1 MNRSGF
7 LTQLIA
13 SIAIG
18 KLPVSITKDFRKIYL
33 LQCFVAGFRHYE
45 GMQMLDSMKEGDLL
59 ELVREPENEYDDCAI
74 ALHLQGKK
82 IGFIPASVNEMLSY
96 LLDSDALSLFA
107 VITHLEQHS
116 QPWENVAIAVYFIQ
130 EVNKGLPAH
139 ASYLTRIEAPHYRTL
154 NNNKKQP
161 KEQRMITL
169 DHLFDDSNRVI
180 NLDAIPAEQT
190 AAKNYFEKYY
200 SKYPVLIDKPGRF
213 LHIKD
218 DGIYS
223 YMYEI
228 GEDIK
233 LVKDSIGEDYLEFF
247 LTSNNI

>member
-7 LTQLIA
+7 LKQLIA

-45 GMQMLDSMKEGDLL
+45 GMQLLSSMKEGDLL

-96 LLDSDALSLFA
+96 LLDADALSLFA
-107 VITHLEQHS
+107 VITHLEKNS
-116 QPWENVAIAVYFIQ
+116 QPWENVAIAVYFVQ
-130 EVNKGLPAH
+130 EVNKELPAH

-154 NNNKKQP
+154 SKNKNEVK
-161 KEQRMITL
+161 KESVLTL
-169 DHLFDDSNRVI
+169 DHFFEDSNRVI
-180 NLDAIPAEQT
+180 NLDTIPAEQVE
-190 AAKNYFEKYY
+190 AKTILK
-200 SKYPVLIDKPGRF
+200 STIP
-213 LHIKD
+213 
-218 DGIYS
+218 
-223 YMYEI
+223 
-228 GEDIK
+228 
-233 LVKDSIGEDYLEFF
+233 
-247 LTSNNI
+247 NILFQ